1 MNLRE
6 LWKKYDSYNQFNI
19 SVLPEHIRA
28 QGVRLLYPAGTVII
42 SLGDFPDYVY
52 FIESGVA
59 LGTRDYNDG
68 NNYFYFRITSENG
81 SVGLL
86 ELLARKEM
94 CVATVVAETEV
105 TALRI
110 SSAVIYEYLM
120 KDVDMLYRCTYIV
133 ANDLYQRSGNDGILY
148 YQKGID
154 RVRYYLVQHYALHA
168 VTGHP
173 LTVQTDYQTIA
184 SNIGVSVRTVVRS
197 VSRLKELSEISV
209 HKKKIMI
216 SQEQHEKMQAA
227 IHPLIPSETFKARF

>member
-6 LWKKYDSYNQFNI
+6 LWKKYDSYSQFNV
-19 SVLPEHIRA
+19 SVLPEEIRA
-28 QGVRLLYPAGTVII
+28 QGVQLVYPAGSVII

-52 FIESGVA
+52 FIQSGSA
-59 LGTRDYNDG
+59 IGTRDYHDG

-86 ELLARKEM
+86 EVLARKDRS
-94 CVATVVAETEV
+94 VATVVAETQV

-110 SSAVIYEYLM
+110 SSSIIYEYLM
-120 KDVDMLYRCTYIV
+120 KNVDMLYRCTYIV

-154 RVRYYLVQHYALHA
+154 RVRYYLVQHYIRHA
-168 VTGHP
+168 SSGQP
-173 LTVQTDYQTIA
+173 LIVQTDYQTIA
-184 SNIGVSVRTVVRS
+184 SNIGVSVRTIVRS

-209 HKKKIMI
+209 CKKKIVI
-216 SQEQHEKMQAA
+216 SKQQHERMQAA
-227 IHPLIPSETFKARF
+227 IRPLIPSEALEISF

>member
-6 LWKKYDSYNQFNI
+6 LWKKYDSYDQFNI
-19 SVLPEHIRA
+19 SVLPEEIRA
-28 QGVRLLYPAGTVII
+28 QGVRLFYPTGSVII
-42 SLGDFPDYVY
+42 SLGDSPDYVY

-59 LGTRDYNDG
+59 IGTRDYNDG
-68 NNYFYFRITSENG
+68 NNYFYFRITNENG

-86 ELLARKEM
+86 EVLARKER

-105 TALRI
+105 SALRI

-120 KDVDMLYRCTYIV
+120 KHIDMLYRCTYIV
-133 ANDLYQRSGNDGILY
+133 ANDLYQRSANDGILY

-168 VTGHP
+168 ESGQCLV
-173 LTVQTDYQTIA
+173 VQTDYQTIA

-197 VSRLKELSEISV
+197 VGRLKELSEISV
-209 HKKKIMI
+209 SKKKITI
-216 SQEQHEKMQAA
+216 SQEQHEKMQLA
-227 IHPLIPSETFKARF
+227 IRPLIYGL

>member
-6 LWKKYDSYNQFNI
+6 LWRKYDSYNQFNI
-19 SVLPEHIRA
+19 SVLPEEIKT
-28 QGVRLLYPAGTVII
+28 QGVHLSYPAGSVII
-42 SLGDFPDYVY
+42 NLGDFPDYVY

-59 LGTRDYNDG
+59 LGTREYNDG

-86 ELLARKEM
+86 EVLARKEQ
-94 CVATVVAETEV
+94 CVATVVAETAV

-120 KDVDMLYRCTYIV
+120 RHVDMLYRCTYIV

-154 RVRYYLVQHYALHA
+154 RVRYYLVQHYLLHA
-168 VTGHP
+168 KAEQP
-173 LTVQTDYQTIA
+173 LMVQTDYQTIA

-197 VSRLKELSEISV
+197 VSRLKELEEVSV
-209 HKKKIMI
+209 CKKKITI
-216 SQEQHEKMQAA
+216 SHCQYQKMQAA
-227 IHPLIPSETFKARF
+227 IRLLIPSETLGIPF